1 MPKEPVIY
9 TLCADPK
16 AAERAVEGLRR
27 AGVKARDI
35 AVISSEPFEGHK
47 FFQRNYRTPM
57 PWLAAFGGAVG
68 GVSGYLLAALTQR
81 SYPLPTGNMPCVA
94 FWPAAVL
101 VNDRIRLGAIL
112 TTVLTLLISAGLP
125 NWRKQIYDREVSDG
139 MILVGVTNL
148 NQESRIEVNSVLKQA
163 SGGPVKEFG
172 A

>member
-81 SYPLPTGNMPCVA
+81 SYPLPTGNMPIVA
-94 FWPAAVL
+94 LWPTGVI
-101 VNDRIRLGAIL
+101 VYEMTMLGAIL
-112 TTVLTLLISAGLP
+112 VTLFTMFISARLP
-125 NWRKQIYDREVSDG
+125 NWRAQLYDPAVSDG
-139 MILVGVTNL
+139 MILVGATNL
-148 NQESRIEVNSVLKQA
+148 SQASRIEANRVLGEA
-163 SGGPVKEFG
+163 AGGQVKEVG
-172 A
+172 L